1 MKPFGVTEP
10 RAFERKLGQNEIK
23 NGDKST
29 ESVLQEGQLS
39 DGGSEKKRRIIYELG
54 LRERLCFAATMG
66 LALILLIGY
75 GYFGDAE
82 HEHLSIGFMALLFLH
97 LILNRRQQVLSR
109 ASEIVKNALV
119 LAVSLCLVS
128 GVLLSRYDLPF
139 FPNIPHADLIG
150 GVHLASACWCL
161 VLAGVHVGLQA
172 ASSAVSLPKQLRLPG
187 RILVYALSLYG
198 LVTLVS
204 TRFIVYLVSGTGFG
218 APEYSAA
225 TPVFLLQTCAIFVLA
240 FWTTAQWVRRK
251 RG

>member
-1 MKPFGVTEP
+1 MK
-10 RAFERKLGQNEIK
+10 
-23 NGDKST
+23 
-29 ESVLQEGQLS
+29 
-39 DGGSEKKRRIIYELG
+39 KKRIFYELG
-54 LRERLCFAATMG
+54 LRERICLAATMG
-66 LALILLIGY
+66 SALILLIGY
-75 GYFGDAE
+75 GYFGGPE

-97 LILNRRQQVLSR
+97 LILSRRQQVSGR

-150 GVHLASACWCL
+150 SVHLSSACWCL
-161 VLAGVHVGLQA
+161 VLGGVHVGLQGS
-172 ASSAVSLPKQLRLPG
+172 SSATSLPKWLRLPG

-204 TRFIVYLVSGTGFG
+204 THFIVYLVSGSAFG

-225 TPVFLLQTCAIFVLA
+225 TPVFLLQTGVRTKS
-240 FWTTAQWVRRK
+240 WTFLGETMSPSEFSRATSA
-251 RG
+251 

>member
-1 MKPFGVTEP
+1 MKSFGVTEP

-82 HEHLSIGFMALLFLH
+82 HKHLSIGFMALLFLH

-150 GVHLASACWCL
+150 GVHLASACDAGL
-161 VLAGVHVGLQA
+161 NAIYRLFSFGNGFRSAGVQCRYTGVFTSNMCDFCARFLDNGAVGPA
-172 ASSAVSLPKQLRLPG
+172 KKGVIRCRKNFKKKR
-187 RILVYALSLYG
+187 
-198 LVTLVS
+198 
-204 TRFIVYLVSGTGFG
+204 
-218 APEYSAA
+218 
-225 TPVFLLQTCAIFVLA
+225 A
-240 FWTTAQWVRRK
+240 F
-251 RG
+251 

>member
-1 MKPFGVTEP
+1 MKSFGVTEP

-109 ASEIVKNALV
+109 ASEIVK
-119 LAVSLCLVS
+119 
-128 GVLLSRYDLPF
+128 
-139 FPNIPHADLIG
+139 
-150 GVHLASACWCL
+150 
-161 VLAGVHVGLQA
+161 
-172 ASSAVSLPKQLRLPG
+172 
-187 RILVYALSLYG
+187 
-198 LVTLVS
+198 
-204 TRFIVYLVSGTGFG
+204 TRSF
-218 APEYSAA
+218 
-225 TPVFLLQTCAIFVLA
+225 
-240 FWTTAQWVRRK
+240 
-251 RG
+251 